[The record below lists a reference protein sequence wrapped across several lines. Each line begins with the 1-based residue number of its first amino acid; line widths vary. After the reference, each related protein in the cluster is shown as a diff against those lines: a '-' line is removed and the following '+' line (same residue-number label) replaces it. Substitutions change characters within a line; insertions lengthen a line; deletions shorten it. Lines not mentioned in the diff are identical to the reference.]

1 LGVVLRSYAP
11 APTNIR
17 YLRAI
22 SRVKKDEAGANAGWR
37 LNRSSDHQP
46 IPEGMVLEHL
56 DELVQ
61 KVADAIGAVV
71 DQATK

>member
-1 LGVVLRSYAP
+1 
-11 APTNIR
+11 
-17 YLRAI
+17 
-22 SRVKKDEAGANAGWR
+22 
-37 LNRSSDHQP
+37 
-46 IPEGMVLEHL
+46 MVLEHL